1 MQVKLHTDKH
11 IHGSAAMA
19 AHLDQVVREA
29 LQRFGN
35 RVTRVDAHLSDVNG
49 HAKPGSDDIR
59 CGLEAKLVGEE
70 PVIVHEQAGNA
81 HQAIAG
87 ALRKLQ
93 RALGATIEKHH
104 DPKHQQAP
112 LPEA

>member
-1 MQVKLHTDKH
+1 MQVKLHTDTH
-11 IHGSAAMA
+11 IDGNAAMA
-19 AHLDQVVREA
+19 EHLDTVVKEA
-29 LQRFGN
+29 LQRFGG

-49 HAKPGSDDIR
+49 QAKPGSDDIR

-70 PVIVHEQAGNA
+70 PVIVHDQAGNA

-93 RALGATIEKHH
+93 RAVGVAIDKH
-104 DPKHQQAP
+104 DPRHQQVP
-112 LPEA
+112 TPEA

>member
-11 IHGSAAMA
+11 IDGNAAMA
-19 AHLDQVVREA
+19 AHLDSVVQEA
-29 LQRFGN
+29 LHRFGN

-49 HAKPGSDDIR
+49 QARTGSADIR
-59 CGLEAKLVGEE
+59 CGLEAKLAHEE
-70 PVIVHEQAGNA
+70 PVVVHDHADNA

-93 RALGATIEKHH
+93 RAVGDSLDKHDQRH
-104 DPKHQQAP
+104 HAAPQA
-112 LPEA
+112 